1 MPYIIAMIVALILA
15 AAKVIYDE
23 REYKFRME
31 REWKRKWG
39 TIPEEDYTQERM
51 EALAKYFRMQNGKD
65 TIDDIT
71 WNDLNMDTLYAVMNQ
86 TCCCAGEEY
95 LYKLLRTPLFE
106 EQELKE
112 RGRLAKYFC
121 SNEKV
126 RLQLQQILSRM
137 GKLRII
143 SFYEYIHKVD
153 SIPRENAAARYYYP
167 AGLLAAVASCFLIPE
182 IGILLLVFFI
192 GQNIY
197 QYYKRKAVIH
207 QYIKVF
213 SYVIRLL
220 GCVQELGKIKN
231 EELQTYVSQAKDAA
245 AALKPFAKGAWKLS
259 FGKNM
264 GGNLWDSILDYARML
279 FHIDLIQFNKMAKEI
294 QSHPKEVEQLFS
306 LTGFLDS
313 MLAVASYRTLM
324 GTWCEPVFLPG
335 GSELSIDAQMM
346 YHPLISNPQTN
357 SILAEKS
364 VLLTG
369 ANASGKSTFL
379 KTVAVNAILAQTI
392 DTVHATDYKTCFYR
406 VFSSMSLRDDL
417 IGNDS
422 YYMVEIKSLKRI
434 MDAVEESPVP
444 VLCFVDEVLRGTNT
458 LERIAASSRILYEIT
473 KKNILCFAATHDIE
487 LTHILEQYYDN
498 YHFEEQVTN
507 EDIVFDYQIK
517 KGRAMTRNAIKLLGL
532 LGYETS
538 IINGAQNAVDDFL
551 EKGVWDK
558 M

>member
-1 MPYIIAMIVALILA
+1 MPYIIAMIAALVLV

-23 REYKFRME
+23 REYKFRIE

-39 TIPEEDYTQERM
+39 SIPEEEYTQEQM
-51 EALAKYFRMQNGKD
+51 EALAKYFRMQNEKNS
-65 TIDDIT
+65 IDDIT

-95 LYKLLRTPLFE
+95 LYKMLRTPLFDE
-106 EQELKE
+106 AELKE
-112 RGRLAKYFC
+112 RGRLAEYFC
-121 SNEKV
+121 SSEKV

-153 SIPRENAAARYYYP
+153 SIPRENAVARYYYP
-167 AGLLAAVASCFLIPE
+167 AGLLASAVSCFLIPE

-197 QYYKRKAVIH
+197 QYYKRKAEIH

-213 SYVIRLL
+213 SYLIRLL
-220 GCVQELGKIKN
+220 GCVQELGKIRSG
-231 EELQTYVSQAKDAA
+231 ELQEYISQAKDAVV
-245 AALKPFAKGAWKLS
+245 ALKPFAKGAWKLS

-264 GGNLWDSILDYARML
+264 GGNLLDSLMDYARML

-294 QSHPKEVEQLFS
+294 QLHPQEVEKLFS
-306 LTGFLDS
+306 LTGFLDG

-324 GTWCEPVFLPG
+324 GTWCEPDFLPEG
-335 GSELSIDAQMM
+335 TGLTIDAQVM
-346 YHPLISNPQTN
+346 YHPLISSPRTN
-357 SILAEKS
+357 SILAEKP
-364 VLLTG
+364 VLITG

-379 KTVAVNAILAQTI
+379 KTVAVNAILAQTVY
-392 DTVHATDYKTCFYR
+392 TVHATDYKTCFYR

-417 IGNDS
+417 IGKDS

-434 MDAVEESPVP
+434 MDAVGDSPVP

-458 LERIAASSRILYEIT
+458 LERIAASSRILYEIM

-498 YHFEEQVTN
+498 YHFEEQVTK

-532 LGYETS
+532 LGYEKS
-538 IINGAQNAVDDFL
+538 VINGAQNAVDDFL
-551 EKGVWDK
+551 KNGVWDR

>member
-1 MPYIIAMIVALILA
+1 MPYIIVMIIALVLA
-15 AAKVIYDE
+15 AAKAIYDE
-23 REYKFRME
+23 REYKFRIE
-31 REWKRKWG
+31 REWKMKWG
-39 TIPEEDYTQERM
+39 AVPDEDYTQERM
-51 EALAKYFRMQNGKD
+51 KALAKYFRLQNGKD

-71 WNDLNMDTLYAVMNQ
+71 WNDLDMDALFAVMNQ

-106 EQELKE
+106 EQEIRE
-112 RGRLAKYFC
+112 RERLAQYFC

-126 RLQLQQILSRM
+126 RQQLQQILSRM

-143 SFYEYIHKVD
+143 SFYEYIHKAD

-167 AGLLAAVASCFLIPE
+167 VGLLAAAASCFWIPE
-182 IGILLLVFFI
+182 IGILLVVFFV

-213 SYVIRLL
+213 SYLIRLI
-220 GCVQELGKIKN
+220 GCVEELGQVKSTQ
-231 EELQTYVSQAKDAA
+231 LQAYISQARDAA

-264 GGNLWDSILDYARML
+264 GGNLLDSIMDYARML
-279 FHIDLIQFNKMAKEI
+279 FHIDLIQFNRMEKEI
-294 QSHPKEVEQLFS
+294 RLHPQEVEQLFS

-324 GTWCEPVFLPG
+324 GTWCEPEFLPAG
-335 GSELSIDAQMM
+335 KELSIDAGSM

-392 DTVHATDYKTCFYR
+392 GTVHAKSYKTCFYR

-434 MDAVEESPVP
+434 MDAEEESPVP
-444 VLCFVDEVLRGTNT
+444 ILCFVDEVLRGTNT

-487 LTHILEQYYDN
+487 LTHILEQYYEN
-498 YHFEEQVTN
+498 YHFEEQVTS

-517 KGRAMTRNAIKLLGL
+517 EGRAMTRNAIKLLGL

-538 IINGAQNAVDDFL
+538 IISGAQNAVDDFL
-551 EKGVWDK
+551 KNGAWDR

>member
-1 MPYIIAMIVALILA
+1 MPYIIAMIAALVLV

-23 REYKFRME
+23 REYKFRIE

-39 TIPEEDYTQERM
+39 SIPEEEYTQEQM
-51 EALAKYFRMQNGKD
+51 EALAKYFRMQNEKNS
-65 TIDDIT
+65 IDDIT

-95 LYKLLRTPLFE
+95 LYKMLRTPLFDE
-106 EQELKE
+106 AELKE
-112 RGRLAKYFC
+112 RGRLAEYFC
-121 SNEKV
+121 SSEKV

-153 SIPRENAAARYYYP
+153 SIPRENAVARYYYP
-167 AGLLAAVASCFLIPE
+167 AGLLVSAVSCFLIPE

-197 QYYKRKAVIH
+197 QYYKRKAEIH

-213 SYVIRLL
+213 SYLIRLL
-220 GCVQELGKIKN
+220 GCVQELGKIRSG
-231 EELQTYVSQAKDAA
+231 ELQEYISQAKDAVV
-245 AALKPFAKGAWKLS
+245 ALKPFAKGAWKLS

-264 GGNLWDSILDYARML
+264 GGNLLDSLMDYARML

-294 QSHPKEVEQLFS
+294 QLHPQEVEKLFS
-306 LTGFLDS
+306 LTGFLDG

-324 GTWCEPVFLPG
+324 GTWCEPDFLPEG
-335 GSELSIDAQMM
+335 TGLTIDAQVM
-346 YHPLISNPQTN
+346 YHPLISSPRTN
-357 SILAEKS
+357 SILAEKP
-364 VLLTG
+364 VLITG

-379 KTVAVNAILAQTI
+379 KTVAVNAILAQTVY
-392 DTVHATDYKTCFYR
+392 TVHATDYKTCFYR

-417 IGNDS
+417 IGKDS

-434 MDAVEESPVP
+434 MDAVGDSPVP

-458 LERIAASSRILYEIT
+458 LERIAASSRILYEIM

-498 YHFEEQVTN
+498 YHFEEQVTK

-532 LGYETS
+532 LGYEKS
-538 IINGAQNAVDDFL
+538 VINGAQNAVDDFL
-551 EKGVWDK
+551 KNGVWDR